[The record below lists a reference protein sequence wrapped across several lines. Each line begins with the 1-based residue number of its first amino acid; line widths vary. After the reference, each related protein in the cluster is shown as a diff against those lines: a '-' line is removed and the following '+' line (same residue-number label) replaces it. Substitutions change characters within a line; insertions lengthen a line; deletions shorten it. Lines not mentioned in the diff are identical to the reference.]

1 MNLTILSMFGLF
13 GLSGI
18 VVNDSIVLISF
29 LRRHVDEG
37 RPLKE
42 ALTDAARSRF
52 RAVILTSL
60 TTVAGLLPL
69 MFETSTLSMYTAP
82 IAVTICFG
90 LTFSTV
96 LVLIVI
102 PALILL
108 LENMKAN
115 LGQRLGKLRNLN
127 REFDHEPQIS
137 DPRTL

>member
-1 MNLTILSMFGLF
+1 MSLLAFFSLT
-13 GLSGI
+13 GI

-37 RPLKE
+37 MPVQQ
-42 ALTDAARSRF
+42 ALLQAVQARF

-69 MFETSTLSMYTAP
+69 MFETSSMAMFFAP

-90 LTFSTV
+90 LSLATL
-96 LVLIVI
+96 LVLIVV

-108 LENMKAN
+108 LEQLKHRFAN
-115 LGQRLGKLRNLN
+115 QAALFLGKN
-127 REFDHEPQIS
+127 HEDTSARQNAGHA
-137 DPRTL
+137 